1 MIAMDIANIS
11 PLVTLLMKYAMTS
24 NQRQVSLKCNLSHI
38 FLKSL
43 KLLFYTLWQTVL
55 NFGAAQ
61 PADVYAGQNINK
73 YLNKPAKGCERMI
86 QRFQEDL
93 ATLVK
98 LGRSLKMKEYFS
110 QKWLVGE
117 DGETPILSSTE
128 STELCPSDES
138 TFSYANDTQVQ

>member
-1 MIAMDIANIS
+1 M
-11 PLVTLLMKYAMTS
+11 
-24 NQRQVSLKCNLSHI
+24 
-38 FLKSL
+38 
-43 KLLFYTLWQTVL
+43 
-55 NFGAAQ
+55 
-61 PADVYAGQNINK
+61 
-73 YLNKPAKGCERMI
+73 
-86 QRFQEDL
+86 

-138 TFSYANDTQVQ
+138 TFSYANDTQV